1 MNSFRL
7 TGLAYEPFAP
17 LFSLNDTELARLD
30 ATRVTAQ
37 QSPGY
42 PCRVSLQDAE
52 IGEELLLLP
61 YLHQPA
67 SSPYRASGPIYVRR
81 EAIQRVLEPG
91 EVPAY
96 VSRRLISIRA
106 YNATHMML
114 NAEVIEG
121 SGIAAEIARQ
131 FADQRIAYIHLHNAR
146 QGCFSCLA
154 ERA

>member
-7 TGLAYEPFAP
+7 TGLAYEPFAL
-17 LFSLNDTELARLD
+17 LFSLNDTELAKLD

-91 EVPAY
+91 EIPAY

-106 YNATHMML
+106 YDAAHMML

-154 ERA
+154 ERV

>member
-7 TGLAYEPFAP
+7 TGLAYEPFAL
-17 LFSLNDTELARLD
+17 LFSLNDTELAMLD

-91 EVPAY
+91 EIPAY

-106 YNATHMML
+106 YDAAHMML

-154 ERA
+154 ERV